1 MILFNYSVCN
11 WTSNVLTEN
20 THCCSFILFLPPHFL
35 PILFSSSPSFVT
47 ISSSFLPPLFSSHP
61 SSYRSPLPLH
71 LLLLTHPQL
80 LLHLCHLSSEAEL
93 LLMERRSGLRL
104 MELQWHLVVKCQNC
118 NRTGDKD
125 RLRKV
130 VCWRSGNR
138 IITSTTTPLM
148 TFTVLTHQVNTA
160 LDLKSFVFL
169 SSLHL
174 CLQTSSG
181 CLLKDKNEIK
191 AKAASWIDSLCQ
203 NQDTLLIP
211 SGEIGCHT
219 VSPSRIEMSQCGGI

>member
-1 MILFNYSVCN
+1 MSLFNYSVCN

-93 LLMERRSGLRL
+93 LLMERCSGLRL

-118 NRTGDKD
+118 NRTGDKETQEG
-125 RLRKV
+125 RLLKERKQ
-130 VCWRSGNR
+130 NYHFNNN
-138 IITSTTTPLM
+138 
-148 TFTVLTHQVNTA
+148 TFDDIYC
-160 LDLKSFVFL
+160 LD
-169 SSLHL
+169 
-174 CLQTSSG
+174 TSSEHSAG
-181 CLLKDKNEIK
+181 FEVICV
-191 AKAASWIDSLCQ
+191 SVFTS
-203 NQDTLLIP
+203 
-211 SGEIGCHT
+211 S
-219 VSPSRIEMSQCGGI
+219 VSPNVIWLLVKRQKWNQG